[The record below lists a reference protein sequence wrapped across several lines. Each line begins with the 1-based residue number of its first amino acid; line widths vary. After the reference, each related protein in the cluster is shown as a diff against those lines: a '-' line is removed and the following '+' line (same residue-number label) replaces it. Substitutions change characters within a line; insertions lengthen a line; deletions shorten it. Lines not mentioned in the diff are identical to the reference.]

1 MDELDTLWIGHFGV
15 TASAFERRLL
25 AQVLTAIDKGDPLF
39 VVTAML
45 TRLIYT
51 SLGDTEKA
59 LLQFGPVL
67 TSYLVEMGS
76 ATSKISS
83 DLVTIVHETKRL
95 ERSISMLDAR
105 VIDRKRSLKQRVT
118 DRAIIIV
125 DSDLKTSLQWSV
137 GLSLSFISGV
147 ASVCIWTP

>member
-1 MDELDTLWIGHFGV
+1 MDELDTFWFKHFGV

-45 TRLIYT
+45 SRLIYT

-67 TSYLVEMGS
+67 TSYMAGLGS
-76 ATSKISS
+76 AISKISS
-83 DLVTIVHETKRL
+83 DLVKIVHETKRL

-118 DRAIIIV
+118 ERAIIVV

-147 ASVCIWTP
+147 AAVCIWAP